1 MNRWFGPQFVAEIF
15 AFTSIAVV
23 TTLVMISLRRRR
35 ELGLLRLV
43 GATPRQIRS
52 MARWEAALIVA
63 IGLGIG
69 LAIAA
74 TALLPLSHALN
85 GGLPYIPGRPFAA
98 IIGTSVL
105 LALVALSLPTRR
117 ALRASPIE
125 AIGVRE

>member
-1 MNRWFGPQFVAEIF
+1 V
-15 AFTSIAVV
+15 
-23 TTLVMISLRRRR
+23 
-35 ELGLLRLV
+35 
-43 GATPRQIRS
+43 
-52 MARWEAALIVA
+52 LILA

-85 GGLPYIPGRPFAA
+85 HGLPYVPPRPFAA

-105 LALVALSLPTRR
+105 LALLALALPTRHV
-117 ALRASPIE
+117 LRARPIE